1 MKRFLQQLE
10 HANPHLSCGLFN
22 FDVNLLIEVSN
33 KLKSQDFNDIF
44 DNFIRN
50 IVQAVI
56 VTVSYMAT
64 IIQYDAVA
72 YTIRTSI
79 THRQT
84 SNNHSL
90 GDTTT

>member
-1 MKRFLQQLE
+1 MKRFLQQLG

-33 KLKSQDFNDIF
+33 KRKSHDFNDIF

-79 THRQT
+79 TQT
-84 SNNHSL
+84 SNNHSI
-90 GDTTT
+90 GDITT